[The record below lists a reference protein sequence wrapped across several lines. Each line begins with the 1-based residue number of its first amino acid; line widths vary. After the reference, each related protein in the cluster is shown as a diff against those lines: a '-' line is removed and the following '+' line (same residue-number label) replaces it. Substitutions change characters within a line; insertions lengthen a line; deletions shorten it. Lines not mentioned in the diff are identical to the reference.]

1 MEEVQSFLCLRC
13 SPKDKWVLVYFSLAL
28 DCNWP
33 ILEALAN
40 ISMLNIIIKN
50 VAERGRFF
58 QALQD
63 YAQSQLSLRLGQPE
77 IMFGNPEWWNVRGF
91 VAVERSNNK
100 ITLRFTERGSR
111 VTAYWAQ
118 LNVKDEFLRLTHRKT
133 FYLSQNLR
141 PGEFESFIAGAL
153 QTLCDL
159 YFANASVS

>member
-28 DCNWP
+28 ECNWP
-33 ILEALAN
+33 ILEALVN
-40 ISMLNIIIKN
+40 ILMLKVILKN
-50 VAERGRFF
+50 VADMGRFF
-58 QALQD
+58 RTVQD
-63 YAQSQLSLRLGQPE
+63 CAQKQLSLRLGQPE
-77 IMFGNPEWWNVRGF
+77 IMFGNPEWWNARGF
-91 VAVERSNNK
+91 VAVERSDNK
-100 ITLRFTERGSR
+100 ITFRFTERGSR
-111 VTAYWAQ
+111 TTAYWAQ
-118 LNVKDEFLRLTHRKT
+118 LKEKDEFLCLTHRKT